1 MKKIIFFDI
10 DGTLVDY
17 FGGITEIR
25 PRVKEAIREMQAN
38 GNYVFIAT
46 GRPYAFLSDSI
57 RSFGFD
63 GFVLANGAHVIIDNK
78 TIYERPMDKEFVKA
92 LVGRLKSR
100 NIQHILESEVYSYLD
115 ESYKEFSEFYDKVGV
130 SKKYFKGQCDIDKIN
145 IYKIE
150 ILSDDKEGIKY
161 SKECIKQYSE
171 YDFFNSIA
179 DNYLEVYRR
188 SSTKAQ
194 GILKALEFLNIPIEN
209 SYAFGD
215 GENDIEMLS
224 TVGMGI
230 AMGNA
235 REKVKE
241 SADKITETVHNDGV
255 AVGIERYILDF
266 EKYFE

>member
-57 RSFGFD
+57 RNFGFD

-78 TIYERPMDKEFVKA
+78 TIYERPMDKDFVKV
-92 LVGRLKSR
+92 LVDRLKDR
-100 NIQHILESEVYSYLD
+100 NIQHILESKVYSYLD

-150 ILSDDKEGIKY
+150 ILSDNKEGIKY
-161 SKECIKQYSE
+161 SKECINQYPE